1 MNPDSPGG
9 RCMYSNK
16 LQKFFESKKAF
27 TTNMD
32 IEDLITFGKQRRLC
46 PYFLAREAVQYSE
59 IIMCPYNYLIEP
71 SNKTFPFVVFTG
83 ILVIR
88 QAMGID
94 LEGAIVIIDEAH
106 NIEDVCRS
114 AGSFEWSQENVYAI
128 EIEIKTF
135 FARAGEDG
143 SVIILE
149 SAAHQALLHVCTT
162 VLNWMSGVSNF
173 GSSATT
179 ATNKYQSFET
189 KIDIYEGQ
197 DIINE
202 LLKLGI
208 TSHTVEIWSNH
219 LAAIEEATRKMMSQ
233 KMQESSN
240 DRKRN
245 NANGI
250 VEEKILSSGSC
261 RILSGFFFT
270 LQNMFYEGNSQIHS
284 FRLVKYST
292 FKMSNSSKA
301 K

>member
-1 MNPDSPGG
+1 
-9 RCMYSNK
+9 
-16 LQKFFESKKAF
+16 
-27 TTNMD
+27 
-32 IEDLITFGKQRRLC
+32 
-46 PYFLAREAVQYSE
+46 
-59 IIMCPYNYLIEP
+59 
-71 SNKTFPFVVFTG
+71 
-83 ILVIR
+83 
-88 QAMGID
+88 MGID

-128 EIEIKTF
+128 EMEIKGF
-135 FARAGEDG
+135 FARASEDA

-149 SAAHQALLHVCTT
+149 ASAHQALLHVCTT

-173 GSSATT
+173 GSSSTT

-208 TSHTVEIWSNH
+208 TSHTVEIWSSH
-219 LAAIEEATRKMMSQ
+219 LGSIEEATRKMMSQ
-233 KMQESSN
+233 KLQDSSN
-240 DRKRN
+240 ERKK
-245 NANGI
+245 NGI
-250 VEEKILSSGSC
+250 VEEKVLSSGSC

-270 LQNMFYEGNSQIHS
+270 LQNIFYEGNSKIDS

-292 FKMSNSSKA
+292 FKMRKNQYF
-301 K
+301 

>member
-1 MNPDSPGG
+1 
-9 RCMYSNK
+9 
-16 LQKFFESKKAF
+16 
-27 TTNMD
+27 
-32 IEDLITFGKQRRLC
+32 
-46 PYFLAREAVQYSE
+46 
-59 IIMCPYNYLIEP
+59 
-71 SNKTFPFVVFTG
+71 
-83 ILVIR
+83 
-88 QAMGID
+88 MGID

-128 EIEIKTF
+128 EMEIKGF

-143 SVIILE
+143 SVVILE
-149 SAAHQALLHVCTT
+149 SGAHQALLHVCTT

-208 TSHTVEIWSNH
+208 TSHTVEIWSGH
-219 LAAIEEATRKMMSQ
+219 LGAIEEATRKMMSQ
-233 KMQESSN
+233 KLQDSSN
-240 DRKRN
+240 DRKKN
-245 NANGI
+245 NGV
-250 VEEKILSSGSC
+250 VEEKVLSSGSC

-270 LQNMFYEGNSQIHS
+270 LQNIFYDGNSKVDS

-292 FKMSNSSKA
+292 FKMSNQKSLLISSNSFNFYF
-301 K
+301 

>member
-1 MNPDSPGG
+1 
-9 RCMYSNK
+9 
-16 LQKFFESKKAF
+16 
-27 TTNMD
+27 
-32 IEDLITFGKQRRLC
+32 
-46 PYFLAREAVQYSE
+46 
-59 IIMCPYNYLIEP
+59 
-71 SNKTFPFVVFTG
+71 
-83 ILVIR
+83 VIR

-128 EIEIKTF
+128 EMELKGF

-143 SVIILE
+143 NVVVLE
-149 SAAHQALLHVCTT
+149 PAAHQALLHVCTT
-162 VLNWMSGVSNF
+162 VLNWISGVSNF
-173 GSSATT
+173 GSSSTT

-197 DIINE
+197 DIISE

-219 LAAIEEATRKMMSQ
+219 LGTIEETTRKMMSQ
-233 KMQESSN
+233 KLQDSSSN
-240 DRKRN
+240 DRKKN
-245 NANGI
+245 GNGI
-250 VEEKILSSGSC
+250 VEEKVLSSGSC

-270 LQNMFYEGNSQIHS
+270 LQNIFYEGNSKIDS

-292 FKMSNSSKA
+292 FKMSKQKIKLNFKISSISNCF
-301 K
+301 

>member
-1 MNPDSPGG
+1 M
-9 RCMYSNK
+9 
-16 LQKFFESKKAF
+16 
-27 TTNMD
+27 
-32 IEDLITFGKQRRLC
+32 
-46 PYFLAREAVQYSE
+46 
-59 IIMCPYNYLIEP
+59 
-71 SNKTFPFVVFTG
+71 
-83 ILVIR
+83 IR

-114 AGSFEWSQENVYAI
+114 AGSFEWSQENVFAI

-135 FARAGEDG
+135 FARAAEDP
-143 SVIILE
+143 SVVILE
-149 SAAHQALLHVCTT
+149 SGAHQALLHVCST

-173 GSSATT
+173 GASSTT

-208 TSHTVEIWSNH
+208 TQHTVEKWSGD
-219 LAAIEEATRKMMSQ
+219 LAAIEEASRKMMSQ
-233 KMQESSN
+233 KLQESSGN
-240 DRKRN
+240 DRKRSS
-245 NANGI
+245 NGLI
-250 VEEKILSSGSC
+250 EEKVLSSGSC

-270 LQNMFYEGNSQIHS
+270 LENIFYDGNSKIDS

-292 FKMSNSSKA
+292 FKMSKLQKEFILHNYIKIL
-301 K
+301 

>member
-1 MNPDSPGG
+1 
-9 RCMYSNK
+9 
-16 LQKFFESKKAF
+16 
-27 TTNMD
+27 
-32 IEDLITFGKQRRLC
+32 
-46 PYFLAREAVQYSE
+46 
-59 IIMCPYNYLIEP
+59 
-71 SNKTFPFVVFTG
+71 
-83 ILVIR
+83 
-88 QAMGID
+88 MGID

-114 AGSFEWSQENVYAI
+114 AGSFEWSQENVFAI
-128 EIEIKTF
+128 EMEIKGF

-143 SVIILE
+143 SVVVLE
-149 SAAHQALLHVCTT
+149 PAAHQALLHVCTT

-173 GSSATT
+173 GSSSTT

-219 LAAIEEATRKMMSQ
+219 LGSIEETTRKMMSQ
-233 KMQESSN
+233 KMQDSSN
-240 DRKRN
+240 DRKKN
-245 NANGI
+245 NNGI
-250 VEEKILSSGSC
+250 LEEKVLSSGSC

-270 LQNMFYEGNSQIHS
+270 LQNIFYDGNSKIDS

-292 FKMSNSSKA
+292 FKMSKI
-301 K
+301 